1 MHNLLN
7 TIKEIS
13 INSVNT
19 TNPCN
24 WLYGTVKTTN
34 PLSIQI
40 NSQIILTES
49 FLTLSNNV
57 VDHYEDLTVS
67 FQTEEDNFLDVNAM
81 QHTHPYIDTQPNGQ
95 QAPKTTTLPAT
106 FDTTHKHEIKHKIKV
121 FKHLGLKVGEKVVL
135 LKMAGGKQ
143 FYVLDRVNPPIT
155 NGEYL

>member
-13 INSVNT
+13 ISSVNT

-24 WLYGTVKTTN
+24 WLYGTVKTTS

-40 NSQIILTES
+40 SSQIILTES

-67 FQTEEDNFLDVNAM
+67 FQTEEDKFLNPM
-81 QHTHPYIDTQPNGQ
+81 HTHPYEDTQPNGQ
-95 QAPKTTTLPAT
+95 PVAKITQTTTD

-143 FYVLDRVNPPIT
+143 FYVIDRVNPPIT